1 MNITPA
7 NIQLEIASFRGQALS
22 ALLSTSSTGT
32 ETANFADILGTKTS
46 EANSGGRNLALKD
59 PESAFKMMSQI
70 NNHEVAFKAQYS
82 ELSEMGS
89 SVAHMEEVGRQLSDV
104 DRTTSNDDIVAQ
116 LQGFVAQYNT
126 WEDRFDQD
134 IETGGVLNNVQA
146 AEVSI
151 YELEQSVKNIFNGA
165 ADGINGLGGLGISID
180 PVTKQAS
187 LDTAKLESVLAN
199 NKGGAVNAI
208 DEFSANFAKSADL
221 LNSDGNF
228 IQNALGNRSRAVD
241 FIANNRASLETEFGT
256 GHAAKP
262 TGDAAKALAAYEQ
275 AFGIG

>member
-7 NIQLEIASFRGQALS
+7 SIQLEIASFRSQALS
-22 ALLSTSSTGT
+22 ALMSTSSTGT

-46 EANSGGRNLALKD
+46 EATSGGRNLTLKD

-70 NNHEVAFKAQYS
+70 NNHEVDFKAQYS
-82 ELSEMGS
+82 ELSEMGN

-104 DRTTSNDDIVAQ
+104 DQTTANADIVAQ

-165 ADGINGLGGLGISID
+165 ADGINGLGDLGISID

-208 DEFSANFAKSADL
+208 DAFSANFAKSADL

-228 IQNALGNRSRAVD
+228 IQNALDNRSRAVD

-256 GHAAKP
+256 GDAAKP
-262 TGDAAKALAAYEQ
+262 TGDVAKALAAYEQ

>member
-7 NIQLEIASFRGQALS
+7 NIQLEIASFRGQVLS

-46 EANSGGRNLALKD
+46 EAASGGRNLALKD

-82 ELSEMGS
+82 ELSQMGS

-104 DRTTSNDDIVAQ
+104 DQTTANTDIVAQ

-256 GHAAKP
+256 GDAAKP
-262 TGDAAKALAAYEQ
+262 TGDVAKALAAYNQ